1 MKVQVLYFDG
11 CPHYSLT
18 VELVTQTLRAQG
30 IDAGVE
36 RVAVTTPEQA
46 QSIEFLGSPT
56 VRINGLDVEPE
67 ARVQK
72 SYGFGCRTYIDS
84 NKRIGLP
91 TRQMIQRAIE
101 EAARSGLQVA
111 ARRTPEPQLLEDCCN
126 NNHPETPSTPDGSGS
141 GSGVLLAGGLSAILA
156 STCCLGPFVL
166 VSLGFTGAWI
176 GNLTRLEPHRPYFLV
191 ASIVA
196 LTLAARG
203 IFRPASAS
211 RSGEVC
217 ALPKTLHLYKVL
229 FVITALLVLLA
240 FAFPYVARFFY

>member
-1 MKVQVLYFDG
+1 MKVQILYFDG
-11 CPHYSLT
+11 CPHYSPT

-101 EAARSGLQVA
+101 EAARSGVQVA
-111 ARRTPEPQLLEDCCN
+111 ARRTIEPQLLEDCCN
-126 NNHPETPSTPDGSGS
+126 NNHPETSSTPDGSGS
-141 GSGVLLAGGLSAILA
+141 GSGVLLAGGLCAILA
-156 STCCLGPFVL
+156 STCCLGPLVL

-176 GNLTRLEPHRPYFLV
+176 GNVTRLEPYRPYFLV

-196 LTLAARG
+196 LTFAARG
-203 IFRPASAS
+203 IFRPAIAC

-217 ALPKTLHLYKVL
+217 ALPKTRHLYKVL
-229 FVITALLVLLA
+229 LVITALLVLLA